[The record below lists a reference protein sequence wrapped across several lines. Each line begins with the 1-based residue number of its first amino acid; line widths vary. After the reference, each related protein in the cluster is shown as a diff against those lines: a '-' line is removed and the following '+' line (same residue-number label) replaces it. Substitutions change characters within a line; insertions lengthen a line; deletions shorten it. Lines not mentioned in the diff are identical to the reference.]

1 MELTDSTSVVDAT
14 SNTPNPS
21 SSFPSVEYEVFLSFR
36 GPDTRHQITD
46 ILYRFLCHTK
56 IHTFKDD
63 NELRKGEEIG
73 SNLLRAIDQSK
84 IYIPIISKSYGDS
97 KWCLIELAEIVRR
110 QEQDPRRIILPIFY
124 MVDPGDVRNQTGP
137 YQNAFQ
143 EHVKKFDETTVQSW
157 KDALKKVGVLKG
169 WHVESNDEYVI
180 LILPLGV
187 TVDEVSADIWSRI
200 SRENLILGTD
210 ELVGI
215 DDHVEAVLEKLS
227 LDSKCVTIVGL
238 YGMGGIG
245 KTTTA
250 KAVYNKISSGFDRCC
265 FLENIRET
273 QKQDGDV
280 VVLQKKLVSEILRPD
295 YVGFTND
302 SGGRKMIK
310 DRLSRSKILV
320 VLDDVDEKFRFEDIL
335 GSAKDFI
342 SGSRFIVTSRSVNV
356 LRTLNENECKLY
368 EVGSMSHPHSLEL
381 FSKHAFRKN
390 TPPPGYETL
399 ANDIAS
405 STGGLPLTLKVIG
418 SLLFRQDI
426 EIWEDNLE
434 QLRETLKLDKVLDRL
449 KISYDALEYEAQ
461 QIFLDIACFF
471 IGTNKELPS
480 YMWSDYKFYPTSN
493 INILIQRCMIK
504 IGDKEEFQMHDQL
517 RDMGREIVRREDVE
531 RPWMRSR
538 IWSTEEGME
547 LLLDRK
553 GSSRVKA
560 ISLSSPPS
568 GVKYELKSECFSN
581 LSELKY
587 FDAKSI
593 VLTGDFSNLV
603 PNLRWLQLDDYNH
616 GRLQPLTNFTMKKL
630 VIFVLT
636 ESNITDDWGGW
647 THMKMA
653 KRLKFVRL
661 SRCKGFKKRFCFPM
675 SIEVLS
681 IQSGGVGEL
690 DIGELKNLKTL
701 NLTFCEIRKIS
712 GGTFGMLKGL
722 RDLRVN
728 YLECTNLRQVVAD
741 VGQLSSL
748 KILNTKRA
756 KEVAYE
762 VPIGLKELTTSSR
775 ISNLSELSDL
785 EILFVDE
792 CKDGINIPP
801 VSSLQGSVWWKVSKL
816 KTLRIRNTRIN
827 NIATSLTSLI
837 ITLRGEPTWL
847 PSMENLENLT
857 TLALVSLVFQNLD
870 GDLDGVQGLRSL
882 ESLMIDD
889 VKGLSRIKGLKDLL
903 SSSTCKLQ
911 GLTIGD
917 CPDLIELLPCK
928 LEQVVP
934 SLQSLVIKNCP
945 KLEVGPMIRSLPKFR
960 LLIDL
965 HLLNVNITK
974 EEEEL
979 EGLGTLE
986 ELDGLMLVLDD
997 TCSLQRIA
1005 SLSKLQKLRD
1015 LVVKVPSLREI
1026 EGLAELKS
1034 LKYLNL
1040 EGCKS
1045 LERLWPDELQC
1056 SLEKLE
1062 NLFMENCKS
1071 LSAEHV
1077 AAVRTSLPPNVRIIW
1092 PHQPYNTDR
1101 KCIII

>member
-1 MELTDSTSVVDAT
+1 MNVVTCIFCDCWLAKELVVGNDDEYTIQLADSTPAVDASSITSNSIDSSTSFPSMELTDSTSVVDAT

-169 WHVESNDEYVI
+169 WHVESNDE
-180 LILPLGV
+180 LGV

-553 GSSRVKA
+553 
-560 ISLSSPPS
+560 
-568 GVKYELKSECFSN
+568 N

-792 CKDGINIPP
+792 CN
-801 VSSLQGSVWWKVSKL
+801 LQGSVWWKVSKL
-816 KTLRIRNTRIN
+816 KTLRIRNTR
-827 NIATSLTSLI
+827 
-837 ITLRGEPTWL
+837 
-847 PSMENLENLT
+847 
-857 TLALVSLVFQNLD
+857 NLD

>member
-1 MELTDSTSVVDAT
+1 MNVVTCIFCDCWLAKELVVGNDDEYTIQLADSTPAVDASSITSNSIDSSTSFPSMELTDSTSVVDAT

-169 WHVESNDEYVI
+169 WHVESNDE
-180 LILPLGV
+180 LGV

-712 GGTFGMLKGL
+712 GGTFGML
-722 RDLRVN
+722 
-728 YLECTNLRQVVAD
+728 
-741 VGQLSSL
+741 
-748 KILNTKRA
+748 
-756 KEVAYE
+756 
-762 VPIGLKELTTSSR
+762 
-775 ISNLSELSDL
+775 
-785 EILFVDE
+785 
-792 CKDGINIPP
+792 
-801 VSSLQGSVWWKVSKL
+801 
-816 KTLRIRNTRIN
+816 
-827 NIATSLTSLI
+827 
-837 ITLRGEPTWL
+837 
-847 PSMENLENLT
+847 ENLENLT

>member
-1 MELTDSTSVVDAT
+1 MNVVTCIFCDCWLAKELVVGNDDEYTIQLADSTPAVDASSITSNSIDSSTSFPSMELTDSTSVVDAT

-169 WHVESNDEYVI
+169 WHVESNDE
-180 LILPLGV
+180 LGV

-238 YGMGGIG
+238 YGMGGI
-245 KTTTA
+245 
-250 KAVYNKISSGFDRCC
+250 
-265 FLENIRET
+265 
-273 QKQDGDV
+273 
-280 VVLQKKLVSEILRPD
+280 
-295 YVGFTND
+295 
-302 SGGRKMIK
+302 
-310 DRLSRSKILV
+310 
-320 VLDDVDEKFRFEDIL
+320 
-335 GSAKDFI
+335 DFI

-801 VSSLQGSVWWKVSKL
+801 VWWKVSKL

-827 NIATSLTSLI
+827 NIANDDDAYGGGRYLLPSSLTSLI

>member
-1 MELTDSTSVVDAT
+1 
-14 SNTPNPS
+14 
-21 SSFPSVEYEVFLSFR
+21 
-36 GPDTRHQITD
+36 
-46 ILYRFLCHTK
+46 
-56 IHTFKDD
+56 
-63 NELRKGEEIG
+63 
-73 SNLLRAIDQSK
+73 
-84 IYIPIISKSYGDS
+84 
-97 KWCLIELAEIVRR
+97 
-110 QEQDPRRIILPIFY
+110 
-124 MVDPGDVRNQTGP
+124 
-137 YQNAFQ
+137 
-143 EHVKKFDETTVQSW
+143 
-157 KDALKKVGVLKG
+157 
-169 WHVESNDEYVI
+169 
-180 LILPLGV
+180 
-187 TVDEVSADIWSRI
+187 
-200 SRENLILGTD
+200 
-210 ELVGI
+210 
-215 DDHVEAVLEKLS
+215 
-227 LDSKCVTIVGL
+227 
-238 YGMGGIG
+238 MGGIG

-280 VVLQKKLVSEILRPD
+280 VVLQKKLVSEILRTD

-517 RDMGREIVRREDVE
+517 RDMGREIVRREDVK

-538 IWSTEEGME
+538 IWSTEKGME
-547 LLLDRK
+547 LLLDKK

-568 GVKYELKSECFSN
+568 GVK
-581 LSELKY
+581 
-587 FDAKSI
+587 
-593 VLTGDFSNLV
+593 
-603 PNLRWLQLDDYNH
+603 WLQLDDYNH

-712 GGTFGMLKGL
+712 GGTFGILPMMMMLM
-722 RDLRVN
+722 V
-728 YLECTNLRQVVAD
+728 VVA
-741 VGQLSSL
+741 
-748 KILNTKRA
+748 IYYHR
-756 KEVAYE
+756 
-762 VPIGLKELTTSSR
+762 R
-775 ISNLSELSDL
+775 
-785 EILFVDE
+785 
-792 CKDGINIPP
+792 
-801 VSSLQGSVWWKVSKL
+801 
-816 KTLRIRNTRIN
+816 
-827 NIATSLTSLI
+827 
-837 ITLRGEPTWL
+837 
-847 PSMENLENLT
+847 
-857 TLALVSLVFQNLD
+857 
-870 GDLDGVQGLRSL
+870 
-882 ESLMIDD
+882 
-889 VKGLSRIKGLKDLL
+889 
-903 SSSTCKLQ
+903 
-911 GLTIGD
+911 
-917 CPDLIELLPCK
+917 
-928 LEQVVP
+928 
-934 SLQSLVIKNCP
+934 
-945 KLEVGPMIRSLPKFR
+945 
-960 LLIDL
+960 
-965 HLLNVNITK
+965 
-974 EEEEL
+974 
-979 EGLGTLE
+979 
-986 ELDGLMLVLDD
+986 
-997 TCSLQRIA
+997 
-1005 SLSKLQKLRD
+1005 
-1015 LVVKVPSLREI
+1015 
-1026 EGLAELKS
+1026 
-1034 LKYLNL
+1034 
-1040 EGCKS
+1040 
-1045 LERLWPDELQC
+1045 
-1056 SLEKLE
+1056 
-1062 NLFMENCKS
+1062 
-1071 LSAEHV
+1071 
-1077 AAVRTSLPPNVRIIW
+1077 
-1092 PHQPYNTDR
+1092 
-1101 KCIII
+1101 

>member
-1 MELTDSTSVVDAT
+1 MNVVTCIFCDCWLAKELVVGNDDEYTIQLADSTPAVDASSITSNSIDSSTSFPSMELTDSTSVVDAT

-169 WHVESNDEYVI
+169 WHVESNDE
-180 LILPLGV
+180 LGV

-647 THMKMA
+647 THMK
-653 KRLKFVRL
+653 
-661 SRCKGFKKRFCFPM
+661 
-675 SIEVLS
+675 
-681 IQSGGVGEL
+681 
-690 DIGELKNLKTL
+690 ELKNLKTL

-785 EILFVDE
+785 EILFV
-792 CKDGINIPP
+792 
-801 VSSLQGSVWWKVSKL
+801 
-816 KTLRIRNTRIN
+816 
-827 NIATSLTSLI
+827 
-837 ITLRGEPTWL
+837 
-847 PSMENLENLT
+847 
-857 TLALVSLVFQNLD
+857 
-870 GDLDGVQGLRSL
+870 
-882 ESLMIDD
+882 
-889 VKGLSRIKGLKDLL
+889 
-903 SSSTCKLQ
+903 
-911 GLTIGD
+911 
-917 CPDLIELLPCK
+917 
-928 LEQVVP
+928 
-934 SLQSLVIKNCP
+934 
-945 KLEVGPMIRSLPKFR
+945 EVGPMIRSLPKFR

>member
-1 MELTDSTSVVDAT
+1 M
-14 SNTPNPS
+14 
-21 SSFPSVEYEVFLSFR
+21 
-36 GPDTRHQITD
+36 
-46 ILYRFLCHTK
+46 
-56 IHTFKDD
+56 
-63 NELRKGEEIG
+63 
-73 SNLLRAIDQSK
+73 
-84 IYIPIISKSYGDS
+84 
-97 KWCLIELAEIVRR
+97 
-110 QEQDPRRIILPIFY
+110 
-124 MVDPGDVRNQTGP
+124 
-137 YQNAFQ
+137 
-143 EHVKKFDETTVQSW
+143 
-157 KDALKKVGVLKG
+157 VGV
-169 WHVESNDEYVI
+169 
-180 LILPLGV
+180 
-187 TVDEVSADIWSRI
+187 
-200 SRENLILGTD
+200 
-210 ELVGI
+210 
-215 DDHVEAVLEKLS
+215 
-227 LDSKCVTIVGL
+227 

-273 QKQDGDV
+273 QEQNDG
-280 VVLQKKLVSEILRPD
+280 VVLQKKLVSEILRTD
-295 YVGFTND
+295 SVGFTND

-310 DRLSRSKILV
+310 ERVSRFKILV

-335 GSAKDFI
+335 GSAEDFI
-342 SGSRFIVTSRSVNV
+342 AGSRFIVTSRSVKV
-356 LRTLNENECKLY
+356 LSTLNETKCKLY
-368 EVGSMSHPHSLEL
+368 EVGSMSHSHSLEL

-399 ANDIAS
+399 ANDIAL

-426 EIWEDNLE
+426 EVWEDKLE
-434 QLRETLKLDKVLDRL
+434 QLRETLNLDAVLERL

-471 IGTNKELPS
+471 IGTNKEMSS
-480 YMWSDYKFYPTSN
+480 YMWSDCKFYPTSN
-493 INILIQRCMIK
+493 ILILIQRCMIK

-531 RPWMRSR
+531 CPWMRSR

-547 LLLDRK
+547 ILLDRK

-560 ISLSSPPS
+560 IRLSSPPS

-581 LSELKY
+581 LSELRY

-603 PNLRWLQLDDYNH
+603 PNLRWLQLDDYDH

-636 ESNITDDWGGW
+636 ESIITDDWGGW

-661 SRCKGFKKRFCFPM
+661 SRCTGFKKRFCFPM

-681 IQSGGVGEL
+681 VLNGGVGEL

-748 KILNTKRA
+748 EILNTKRA
-756 KEVAYE
+756 KEVEYE

-785 EILFVDE
+785 EVLFVDG

-801 VSSLQGSVWWKVSKL
+801 VSGLQGSVWWKVSKL
-816 KTLRIRNTRIN
+816 KSLKIRNTRIN
-827 NIATSLTSLI
+827 NIVNGGGRYLLPSSLTSLI

-847 PSMENLENLT
+847 PRMENLENLT
-857 TLALVSLVFQNLD
+857 TLALVSFVFQNLE
-870 GDLDGVQGLRSL
+870 GDLDGLQGLRSL
-882 ESLMIDD
+882 EGLMILE
-889 VKGLSRIKGLKDLL
+889 VKGLRRIKGLKDLL
-903 SSSTCKLQ
+903 TCKLE
-911 GLTIGD
+911 GLVIGD
-917 CPDLIELLPCK
+917 CPDLTELLPCK
-928 LEQVVP
+928 VEQVVP
-934 SLQSLVIKNCP
+934 SLQSLFIENCP
-945 KLEVGPMIRSLPKFR
+945 KLEVGPMIQSLPKFTMLNDLK
-960 LLIDL
+960 LLK
-965 HLLNVNITK
+965 VNITK
-974 EEEEL
+974 EAEEL

-986 ELDGLMLVLDD
+986 ELVGLMLVLDD

-1034 LKYLNL
+1034 LKELYLQ
-1040 EGCKS
+1040 GCAS
-1045 LERLWPDELQC
+1045 LERLWPDEQHQLC
-1056 SLEKLE
+1056 SLEYL
-1062 NLFMENCKS
+1062 NIQNCKS
-1071 LSAEHV
+1071 LSAQHV

-1092 PHQPYNTDR
+1092 PH
-1101 KCIII
+1101 

>member
-1 MELTDSTSVVDAT
+1 MNVVTCIFCDCWLAKELVVGNDDEYTIQLADSTPAVDASSITSNSIDSSTSFPSMELTDSTSVVDAT

-169 WHVESNDEYVI
+169 WHVESNDE
-180 LILPLGV
+180 LGV

-603 PNLRWLQLDDYNH
+603 PNLRWLQLDD
-616 GRLQPLTNFTMKKL
+616 
-630 VIFVLT
+630 
-636 ESNITDDWGGW
+636 
-647 THMKMA
+647 
-653 KRLKFVRL
+653 
-661 SRCKGFKKRFCFPM
+661 
-675 SIEVLS
+675 
-681 IQSGGVGEL
+681 GGVGEL

-728 YLECTNLRQVVAD
+728 YLLP
-741 VGQLSSL
+741 S
-748 KILNTKRA
+748 
-756 KEVAYE
+756 
-762 VPIGLKELTTSSR
+762 
-775 ISNLSELSDL
+775 
-785 EILFVDE
+785 
-792 CKDGINIPP
+792 
-801 VSSLQGSVWWKVSKL
+801 
-816 KTLRIRNTRIN
+816 
-827 NIATSLTSLI
+827 SLTSLI